1 MLQVWGI
8 VAVWKGAG
16 VEKCAK
22 LEKKRGELS
31 GVSLRACVWVYYGGG
46 SRADKSGVEIMGG
59 GNHKG

>member
-31 GVSLRACVWVYYGGG
+31 GVSLRACVCVCECNMEGEVGLINQGW
-46 SRADKSGVEIMGG
+46 I
-59 GNHKG
+59 

>member
-31 GVSLRACVWVYYGGG
+31 GVSLRACVCECTMEGEV
-46 SRADKSGVEIMGG
+46 DK
-59 GNHKG
+59 